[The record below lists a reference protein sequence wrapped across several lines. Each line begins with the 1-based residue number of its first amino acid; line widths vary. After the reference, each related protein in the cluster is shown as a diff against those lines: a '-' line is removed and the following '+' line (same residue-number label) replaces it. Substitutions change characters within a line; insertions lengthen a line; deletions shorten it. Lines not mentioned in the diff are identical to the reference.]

1 MPVGD
6 GQVDLPDKELMM
18 NTRPALAL
26 VVAQAILA
34 ESRME
39 RPMDMAKLVFQPH
52 LGQAS
57 NRRIR
62 TVS

>member
-6 GQVDLPDKELMM
+6 GQVDLPDKELMT
-18 NTRPALAL
+18 NIRPVLAR
-26 VVAQAILA
+26 VVAQDILA

-39 RPMDMAKLVFQPH
+39 QPMDMAKLVFQSH
-52 LGQAS
+52 LGQVS